1 MYIKC
6 RNFSLE
12 SGLGIES
19 QRCVRLYL
27 RDLHRLPIELKINW
41 IGYRICSSCTLPCV
55 KKHPRAKP
63 YHCISHNDTSSNLD
77 KTWCQQNA
85 ATHSIFKVKDCEHPM
100 FAYWSTMT
108 DDFSPGWVLYHIMSR
123 RLHKSIH
130 VECNMEYRHSS
141 KQVAIQMISWTR
153 PSLPRYAICRTMC
166 GTRNVVLQIVS
177 DDRKSKVMFGEKLR
191 SNKVWPMAHG
201 RSPMARVR
209 AAIQTCCQGWT
220 V

>member
-1 MYIKC
+1 MFAYSCIIHFGCFSPGMPHSNLSVHPNSQLYIAKNSSHVYIKC

-27 RDLHRLPIELKINW
+27 RDLHCLPIELKINW

-100 FAYWSTMT
+100 FAY
-108 DDFSPGWVLYHIMSR
+108 
-123 RLHKSIH
+123 
-130 VECNMEYRHSS
+130 
-141 KQVAIQMISWTR
+141 
-153 PSLPRYAICRTMC
+153 
-166 GTRNVVLQIVS
+166 
-177 DDRKSKVMFGEKLR
+177 
-191 SNKVWPMAHG
+191 
-201 RSPMARVR
+201 
-209 AAIQTCCQGWT
+209 
-220 V
+220 